1 MLKINFEKTDTVRCE
16 ILKSCCKKLQE
27 QTDYSNIF
35 NEETISKIEDYS
47 LNFEKIVQFYKS
59 QKEDTEKFNSEYEN
73 LFAKAK
79 IYFIHYYKSMAMA
92 IERGELQASIAE
104 FYNLKYP
111 FITPNPLNSEQ
122 LIYMSKNLF
131 DCDERRI
138 ALGGRH
144 LLNPNIGNVKIW
156 FEKFVEI
163 FQRKKNISSLKHA
176 EVENIENIR
185 IEADKLINKIFIDLK
200 KYFSNLD
207 TNKQSAILRDFGF
220 NIEIDKQEP
229 VAEQLVLMIEEA
241 PLIKIEKKQLKNKIA
256 PHPQLS
262 LFNF

>member
-1 MLKINFEKTDTVRCE
+1 MLRINFEKTDAVRCE

-27 QTDYSNIF
+27 QIDYSNIF
-35 NEETISKIEDYS
+35 NEETVSKIEDYS
-47 LNFEKIVQFYKS
+47 FNFEKIVQFYKS

-92 IERGELQASIAE
+92 IERGELPASITE

-111 FITPNPLNSEQ
+111 FIIPNPLNAEQ

-163 FQRKKNISSLKHA
+163 FQRKKNINCANHA

-185 IEADKLINKIFIDLK
+185 IEADKLIDKIFIELK
-200 KYFSNLD
+200 EYFSNLESG
-207 TNKQSAILRDFGF
+207 KQSAMLKSFGF
-220 NIEIDKQEP
+220 NIEIENQES
-229 VAEQLVLMIEEA
+229 VTEQLELIIEEL
-241 PLIKIEKKQLKNKIA
+241 PQKTEKKQLKNQIA
-256 PHPQLS
+256 HSPQLS